1 MKNLK
6 DKIQSVVDIYKIGNL
21 LKAEQNC
28 KQLIHEN
35 PKVAFLY
42 NLLGLVLV
50 GQKNLMRRL
59 NIMRKVF

>member
-1 MKNLK
+1 MKSLK

-35 PKVAFLY
+35 PKVVLSFLIG
-42 NLLGLVLV
+42 NSAL
-50 GQKNLMRRL
+50 K
-59 NIMRKVF
+59 